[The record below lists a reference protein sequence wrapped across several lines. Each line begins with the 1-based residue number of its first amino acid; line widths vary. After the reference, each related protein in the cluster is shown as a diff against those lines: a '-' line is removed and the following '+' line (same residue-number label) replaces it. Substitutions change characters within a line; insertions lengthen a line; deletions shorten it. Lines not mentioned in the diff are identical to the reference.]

1 MTDLDLSSFKKK
13 YSLAIS
19 DLEKRLDTKESKT
32 KLAMSL
38 YQDMLSNK
46 INMDTVTTDVKL
58 FFQGYTLSQ
67 VKLNEYVQ
75 KYK

>member
-1 MTDLDLSSFKKK
+1 MPNLDYDTFLKK

-19 DLEKRLDTKESKT
+19 HLEKRLDTKESKT

-38 YQDMLSNK
+38 YQDMLNNK
-46 INMDTVTTDVKL
+46 INMDTVTNDVKL
-58 FFQGYTLSQ
+58 FFQGNTLSQ
-67 VKLNEYVQ
+67 LKLNDYVQ